1 MNILIAPNSMK
12 GSLNALE
19 FAEIIEK
26 AFIDSSMECS
36 TRKIPVADGGDFT
49 GEIVSKVIGAK
60 PIYLKVTG
68 PLGDSVNAKYW
79 VSGNIAIIEMAEA
92 SGMKKVL
99 PVNLNPL
106 KASSFGTG
114 ELILDACKNG
124 CSEIWLAIG
133 GSATVDGGSGMIE
146 ALGFQLFDK
155 NGIKLKGNGGN
166 LNKISRI
173 KKTNLPGNISF
184 KIICDVNNPLLG
196 KNGAATVF
204 GPQKGAIPKMVDTL
218 EKGLKN
224 WQELLFLET
233 GRNFASNGFGAAGGI
248 ALPLVAFFD
257 ATLEMGASF
266 VLNILDFEKHVKW
279 SDMVITGEGKID
291 SQTNNYKAPFA
302 VAQMARKCNKPVYAF
317 AGSKEGFSSTVF
329 DGIFTLTGKLVT
341 KEKAIENASE
351 LLYKTVLKFAN
362 LAIK

>member
-1 MNILIAPNSMK
+1 
-12 GSLNALE
+12 
-19 FAEIIEK
+19 
-26 AFIDSSMECS
+26 
-36 TRKIPVADGGDFT
+36 
-49 GEIVSKVIGAK
+49 
-60 PIYLKVTG
+60 
-68 PLGDSVNAKYW
+68 
-79 VSGNIAIIEMAEA
+79 
-92 SGMKKVL
+92 
-99 PVNLNPL
+99 
-106 KASSFGTG
+106 
-114 ELILDACKNG
+114 
-124 CSEIWLAIG
+124 
-133 GSATVDGGSGMIE
+133 
-146 ALGFQLFDK
+146 
-155 NGIKLKGNGGN
+155 
-166 LNKISRI
+166 SRI

-317 AGSKEGFSSTVF
+317 AGSKEGF
-329 DGIFTLTGKLVT
+329 
-341 KEKAIENASE
+341 
-351 LLYKTVLKFAN
+351 
-362 LAIK
+362 